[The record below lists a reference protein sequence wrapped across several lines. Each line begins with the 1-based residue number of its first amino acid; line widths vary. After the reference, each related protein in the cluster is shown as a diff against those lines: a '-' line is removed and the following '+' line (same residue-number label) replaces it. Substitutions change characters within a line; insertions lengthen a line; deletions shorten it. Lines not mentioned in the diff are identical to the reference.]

1 MTTLPKTLL
10 ILSVTGFA
18 VSLTGPGAEFAC
30 GVIKP
35 LSAVSFIVF
44 YITQLLAKEVAAYD
58 QEQHAKLGWTRG
70 GAASGVSGTSAS
82 TRWHR
87 SPSWASVGAK

>member
-10 ILSVTGFA
+10 ILSVAGFA

-35 LSAVSFIVF
+35 LSAISFIVF
-44 YITQLLAKEVAAYD
+44 YITQLLAKEVEAYD
-58 QEQHAKLGWTRG
+58 REQHAKLGWMHAGATVTG
-70 GAASGVSGTSAS
+70 SGAASTNG
-82 TRWHR
+82 RR
-87 SPSWASVGAK
+87 SPSLAGAGAK